1 MPVFGSLDRLTA
13 ALGPEQPWVARPLQN
28 VQVIM
33 GGTGVDRVLLDPEA
47 EPGTQRWNA
56 GPPCPD
62 GGDAALNQNLKV
74 VLEMIGTLNLQ
85 ASGVIDSDSAKLK
98 TAHDRYANTET
109 SLTQLC
115 TEISDPSKIG

>member
-1 MPVFGSLDRLTA
+1 MDAAEHRHADGSADLPAIVFA
-13 ALGPEQPWVARPLQN
+13 PARPDVRADLLAASATFHTEA
-28 VQVIM
+28 
-33 GGTGVDRVLLDPEA
+33 GTLKAVVPVD
-47 EPGTQRWNA
+47 

-98 TAHDRYANTET
+98 TAHDRYASTET

-115 TEISDPSKIG
+115 TEINDPSKIG

>member
-1 MPVFGSLDRLTA
+1 MIAAADGGGGGGDGFQVVMTDLLGVSATFHTEAGTLKAVVPVD
-13 ALGPEQPWVARPLQN
+13 
-28 VQVIM
+28 
-33 GGTGVDRVLLDPEA
+33 
-47 EPGTQRWNA
+47 

-98 TAHDRYANTET
+98 TAHDRYASTET
-109 SLTQLC
+109 SLTKLC

>member
-1 MPVFGSLDRLTA
+1 MIA
-13 ALGPEQPWVARPLQN
+13 AADGGGGGADGF
-28 VQVIM
+28 QV
-33 GGTGVDRVLLDPEA
+33 VLADLLDASATFHTEA
-47 EPGTQRWNA
+47 GTLKAVVPVN

-85 ASGVIDSDSAKLK
+85 ASGVIDGDSAKLK
-98 TAHDRYANTET
+98 TAHDRYASTET